1 MKSIII
7 SGLTIASYF
16 VMIAGGKAQSRGL
29 PAPREAST
37 LAKQLSN
44 PVASLI
50 SVPFQA
56 TLELLAYLRA
66 NGFKT
71 FIVSGGGIEF
81 MRPWTEKMYG
91 IPPEQVVGSSGK
103 TKFEMRDGTP
113 VLLKLP
119 AIDFELEKNL
129 RFRAV
134 TACQFVSE

>member
-1 MKSIII
+1 
-7 SGLTIASYF
+7 
-16 VMIAGGKAQSRGL
+16 MIAGGKAQSGGL

-71 FIVSGGGIEF
+71 FIVSGSGIEF

-119 AIDFELEKNL
+119 AIDFESEKNL

>member
-81 MRPWTEKMYG
+81 MRPWTEKVYG
-91 IPPEQVVGSSGK
+91 IPPEQVVGSSDK
-103 TKFEMRDGTP
+103 TKFEMRDGTS
-113 VLLKLP
+113 VLLNCPRLILSWKKIF
-119 AIDFELEKNL
+119 AFEP
-129 RFRAV
+129 
-134 TACQFVSE
+134 